1 MLEFIEQELAD
12 LQARGLSRSFKSVEN
27 ISGTKITINGRKLIN
42 FCSNNYLGLADDP
55 QIKAQA
61 CAAIQAFGFGAGAAR
76 LVSGNTI
83 LHDQLEEKLARF
95 KNRAAALTFSTG
107 YLANLGVINTLVNEN
122 DTIIIDRLNHASII
136 DACRL
141 SRAKLQVYEHLN
153 MTSLEK
159 ILQRS
164 AKFRQRLIV
173 TDAVFSMDGDIAPL
187 PEIIKLAKAYQAI
200 TLVDEAHSTGVLGE
214 TGQGIEEY
222 FGLTG
227 QIDIIMGTLSKALG
241 SLGGF
246 IAGSQKLIDY
256 LRNKSRPFIYT
267 TALPPSACAA
277 ALAALKL
284 IEEDSCLVRNLKRNT
299 TLLSPQSATPIIPV
313 IIGQADQAVAL
324 AEKFFDRGIF
334 LSAIR
339 PPTVPAGSSR
349 LRITVTA
356 AHTKE
361 EIACLASSL
370 QELIPA

>member
-27 ISGTKITINGRKLIN
+27 ISGTKMTINGRKLIN

-214 TGQGIEEY
+214 TGQGI
-222 FGLTG
+222 
-227 QIDIIMGTLSKALG
+227 
-241 SLGGF
+241 
-246 IAGSQKLIDY
+246 
-256 LRNKSRPFIYT
+256 
-267 TALPPSACAA
+267 
-277 ALAALKL
+277 
-284 IEEDSCLVRNLKRNT
+284 
-299 TLLSPQSATPIIPV
+299 
-313 IIGQADQAVAL
+313 
-324 AEKFFDRGIF
+324 
-334 LSAIR
+334 
-339 PPTVPAGSSR
+339 
-349 LRITVTA
+349 
-356 AHTKE
+356 
-361 EIACLASSL
+361 
-370 QELIPA
+370 